1 MPIKKIKL
9 KVKLILFVSFLISM
23 STFSQKK
30 WTLEECVDHA
40 IENNIT
46 VQQSLLNLELAKL
59 NVKNTKGNFLP
70 NLNTSASQGFNF
82 GSFLGNDGSRIS
94 RDTRGNT
101 FSANSST
108 TLFNGFRNLNT
119 YKQAKLG
126 VDRSQLNLEKIQ
138 NDISLFVVNGY
149 LNVLFAKENLN
160 VAKTQAAISK
170 TQVEAATQRY
180 EAGITAKGD
189 LLNAKSTAASD
200 QQNVVSQENVL
211 SIALLNLAQSLQIP
225 SKGFDILNIEIDNP
239 SGVLLFNNSEIV
251 YQKALS
257 TQPQIK
263 NAELGIID
271 AEYNIE
277 IAKSFLK
284 PSINF
289 SFGANTSYQHL
300 QGRKDE
306 IIFIDPVTRLPD
318 TIPNGFFKQFS
329 GNLGYNFSLNVS
341 IPIFNR
347 TQSKTNIARQII
359 NKELSQVNLD
369 NEKLQLQQSIEQA
382 FVDSRAAAK
391 TFETAKAS
399 LEAQREAFKNAQE
412 SYNLGTSTLF
422 DFDLVRNRLVS
433 AESALIRAKYDY
445 VFKTKVLQFYAG
457 ELVLN

>member
-9 KVKLILFVSFLISM
+9 KVKLIVFVSFLISM

-46 VQQSLLNLELAKL
+46 VQQSLLNLELAKI

-70 NLNTSASQGFNF
+70 NLNASTSQIFNF

-94 RDTRGNT
+94 MDTRGNT
-101 FSANSST
+101 LSANSST
-108 TLFNGFRNLNT
+108 TLFNGYRNLNT

-126 VDRSQLNLEKIQ
+126 VERSQLNLEKIQ

-149 LNVLFAKENLN
+149 LNVLFAKENLD
-160 VAKTQAAISK
+160 VAKTQAEISK
-170 TQVEAATQRY
+170 TQLEAANQRY
-180 EAGITAKGD
+180 ETGITAKGD

-200 QQNVVSQENVL
+200 QQNVVSQENIL

-225 SKGFDILNIEIDNP
+225 SKDFDILNIEIDNP
-239 SGVLLFNNSEIV
+239 SGVLLFDNSEVV

-399 LEAQREAFKNAQE
+399 LEAQREAFKNARE
-412 SYNLGTSTLF
+412 SYNLGASTLF

>member
-1 MPIKKIKL
+1 MKL
-9 KVKLILFVSFLISM
+9 KLILIAALFSASICV
-23 STFSQKK
+23 SQKK
-30 WTLEECVDHA
+30 WTLKECVDHA
-40 IENNIT
+40 LDNNIT

-59 NVKNTKGNFLP
+59 NVKNAKGNFLP
-70 NLNTSASQGFNF
+70 NLNTSASQRLNF
-82 GSFLGNDGSRIS
+82 GSFLGIDGTRIS
-94 RDTRGNT
+94 RDTRGNSV
-101 FSANSST
+101 SANSST

-126 VDRSQLNLEKIQ
+126 VERSQLNLEKIQ
-138 NDISLFVVNGY
+138 NDIALFVVNGY
-149 LNVLFAKENLN
+149 LNVLFAKENLS
-160 VAKTQAAISK
+160 VAKTQAKISK
-170 TQVEAATQRY
+170 KQVEAATQRY
-180 EAGITAKGD
+180 EAGITAKGN

-200 QQNVVSQENVL
+200 QQNVVRQENTL

-225 SKGFDILNIEIDNP
+225 SKDFDILDIEINNP
-239 SGVLLFNNSEIV
+239 SGVLLFNNSDIV

-271 AEYNIE
+271 SEYNIE

-284 PSINF
+284 PTVNF

-306 IIFIDPVTRLPD
+306 ITIIDPVTMIPE

-329 GNLGYNFSLNVS
+329 DNLGYNFSLNVN

-347 TQSKTNIARQII
+347 TQSKTNIARQYV
-359 NKELSQVNLD
+359 NKELSQVSLD
-369 NEKLQLQQSIEQA
+369 NEKLQLKQTIEQA
-382 FVDSRAAAK
+382 FVDSKAAAK
-391 TFETAKAS
+391 TFEAAKAS

-412 SYNLGTSTLF
+412 SYNLGASTLF

-433 AESALIRAKYDY
+433 AESALIRAKYDF
-445 VFKTKVLQFYAG
+445 VFKTKVLQFYYG
-457 ELVLN
+457 ELNLD

>member
-1 MPIKKIKL
+1 MKL
-9 KVKLILFVSFLISM
+9 KLILIAALFSASICV
-23 STFSQKK
+23 SQKK
-30 WTLEECVDHA
+30 WTLKECVDHA
-40 IENNIT
+40 LDNNIT

-59 NVKNTKGNFLP
+59 NVKNAKGNFLP
-70 NLNTSASQGFNF
+70 NLNTSASQRLNF
-82 GSFLGNDGSRIS
+82 GSFLGIDGTRIS
-94 RDTRGNT
+94 RDTRGNSVST
-101 FSANSST
+101 NSST

-126 VDRSQLNLEKIQ
+126 VERSQLNLEKIQ
-138 NDISLFVVNGY
+138 NDIALFVVNGY
-149 LNVLFAKENLN
+149 LNVLFAKENLG
-160 VAKTQAAISK
+160 VAKTQAEISK
-170 TQVEAATQRY
+170 KQVEAATQRY
-180 EAGITAKGD
+180 EAGITAKGN

-200 QQNVVSQENVL
+200 QQNVVRQENVL

-225 SKGFDILNIEIDNP
+225 SKDFDILEIEINNP
-239 SGVLLFNNSEIV
+239 SGVLLFNNSDVV

-271 AEYNIE
+271 SEYNIE

-284 PSINF
+284 PTVNF

-306 IIFIDPVTRLPD
+306 ITIIDPVTMIPE

-329 GNLGYNFSLNVS
+329 DNLGYNFSLNVN

-347 TQSKTNIARQII
+347 TQSKTNIARQYV
-359 NKELSQVNLD
+359 NKELSQVSLD
-369 NEKLQLQQSIEQA
+369 NEKLQLKQAIEQA
-382 FVDSRAAAK
+382 FVDSKAAAK
-391 TFETAKAS
+391 TYEAAKAS

-412 SYNLGTSTLF
+412 SYNLGASTLF

-433 AESALIRAKYDY
+433 AESALIRAKYDF
-445 VFKTKVLQFYAG
+445 VFKTKVLQFYYG
-457 ELVLN
+457 ELNLD

>member
-1 MPIKKIKL
+1 MKL
-9 KVKLILFVSFLISM
+9 KFILIASLFSVSICV
-23 STFSQKK
+23 SQKK
-30 WTLEECVDHA
+30 WTLKECVDHA
-40 IENNIT
+40 LDNNIT

-59 NVKNTKGNFLP
+59 NVKNAKGNFLP
-70 NLNTSASQGFNF
+70 NLNTSASQRLNF
-82 GSFLGNDGSRIS
+82 GSFLGIDGSRIS
-94 RDTRGNT
+94 RDTRGNSV
-101 FSANSST
+101 SANSST

-126 VDRSQLNLEKIQ
+126 VERSQLNLEKIQ
-138 NDISLFVVNGY
+138 NDIALFVVNGY
-149 LNVLFAKENLN
+149 LNVLFAKENLS
-160 VAKTQAAISK
+160 VAKTQAEISK
-170 TQVEAATQRY
+170 KQVEAATQRY
-180 EAGITAKGD
+180 EAGITAKGN

-200 QQNVVSQENVL
+200 QQNVVRQENVL

-225 SKGFDILNIEIDNP
+225 SKDFDILEIEISNP
-239 SGVLLFNNSEIV
+239 SGVLLFNNSDIV

-271 AEYNIE
+271 SEYNIE

-284 PSINF
+284 PSLNF

-306 IIFIDPVTRLPD
+306 ITIIDPVTMIPE

-329 GNLGYNFSLNVS
+329 DNLGYNFSLNVN

-347 TQSKTNIARQII
+347 TQSKTNIARQYV
-359 NKELSQVNLD
+359 NKELSQVRLD
-369 NEKLQLQQSIEQA
+369 NEKLQLKQAIEQA
-382 FVDSRAAAK
+382 FVDSKAAAK
-391 TFETAKAS
+391 TYEAAKAS

-412 SYNLGTSTLF
+412 SYNLGASTLF

-433 AESALIRAKYDY
+433 AESALIRAKYDF
-445 VFKTKVLQFYAG
+445 VFKTKVLQFYYG
-457 ELVLN
+457 ELNLE

>member
-1 MPIKKIKL
+1 L
-9 KVKLILFVSFLISM
+9 KVKVLLFVFSLTFM

-30 WTLEECVDHA
+30 WTLKECVDHA

-82 GSFLGNDGSRIS
+82 GSFLGIDGSRIS

-225 SKGFDILNIEIDNP
+225 PKGFDILNIEIDNP

-263 NAELGIID
+263 NAKLGIIN

-289 SFGANTSYQHL
+289 SFGVNTSYQHL

-306 IIFIDPVTRLPD
+306 IMIKNPVTGISD

-329 GNLGYNFSLNVS
+329 DKLGHNFSLNIS

-347 TQSKTNIARQII
+347 TQSKTNIARQFI

-382 FVDSRAAAK
+382 FVDSKAAAK
-391 TFETAKAS
+391 TFEASKVS

>member
-1 MPIKKIKL
+1 
-9 KVKLILFVSFLISM
+9 
-23 STFSQKK
+23 
-30 WTLEECVDHA
+30 
-40 IENNIT
+40 
-46 VQQSLLNLELAKL
+46 
-59 NVKNTKGNFLP
+59 
-70 NLNTSASQGFNF
+70 
-82 GSFLGNDGSRIS
+82 
-94 RDTRGNT
+94 
-101 FSANSST
+101 
-108 TLFNGFRNLNT
+108 
-119 YKQAKLG
+119 
-126 VDRSQLNLEKIQ
+126 
-138 NDISLFVVNGY
+138 
-149 LNVLFAKENLN
+149 LFAKENLN

-225 SKGFDILNIEIDNP
+225 PKGFDILNIEIDNP

-263 NAELGIID
+263 NAKLGIIN

-289 SFGANTSYQHL
+289 SFGVNTSYQHL

-306 IIFIDPVTRLPD
+306 IMIKNPVTGISD

-329 GNLGYNFSLNVS
+329 DKLGHNFSLNIS

-347 TQSKTNIARQII
+347 TQSKTNIARQFI

-382 FVDSRAAAK
+382 FVDSKAAAK
-391 TFETAKAS
+391 TFEASKVS

>member
-1 MPIKKIKL
+1 
-9 KVKLILFVSFLISM
+9 M

-30 WTLEECVDHA
+30 WTLKECVDHA

-59 NVKNTKGNFLP
+59 NVKNNKGNFLP

-82 GSFLGNDGSRIS
+82 GSFLGIDGSRIS

-225 SKGFDILNIEIDNP
+225 PKGFDILNIEIDNP

-263 NAELGIID
+263 NAKLGIIN

-289 SFGANTSYQHL
+289 SFGVNTSYQHL

-306 IIFIDPVTRLPD
+306 IMIKNPVTGISD

-329 GNLGYNFSLNVS
+329 DKLGHNFSLNIS

-347 TQSKTNIARQII
+347 TQSKTNIARQFI

-382 FVDSRAAAK
+382 FVDSKAAAK
-391 TFETAKAS
+391 TFEASKVS

>member
-1 MPIKKIKL
+1 MKL
-9 KVKLILFVSFLISM
+9 KLILIAALFSASICV
-23 STFSQKK
+23 SQKK
-30 WTLEECVDHA
+30 WTLKECVDHA
-40 IENNIT
+40 LDNNIT

-59 NVKNTKGNFLP
+59 NVKNAKGNFLP
-70 NLNTSASQGFNF
+70 NLNTSASQRLNF
-82 GSFLGNDGSRIS
+82 GSFLGIDGTRIS
-94 RDTRGNT
+94 RDTRGNSV
-101 FSANSST
+101 SANSST

-126 VDRSQLNLEKIQ
+126 VERSQLNLEKIQ
-138 NDISLFVVNGY
+138 NDIALFVVNGY
-149 LNVLFAKENLN
+149 LNVLFAKENLG
-160 VAKTQAAISK
+160 VAKTQAEISK
-170 TQVEAATQRY
+170 KQVEAATQRY
-180 EAGITAKGD
+180 EAGITAKGN

-200 QQNVVSQENVL
+200 QQNVVRQENVL

-225 SKGFDILNIEIDNP
+225 SKDFDILEIEISNP
-239 SGVLLFNNSEIV
+239 SGVLLFNNSDVV

-271 AEYNIE
+271 SEYNIE

-284 PSINF
+284 PTVNF

-306 IIFIDPVTRLPD
+306 ITIIDPVTMIPE

-329 GNLGYNFSLNVS
+329 DNLGYNFSLNVN

-347 TQSKTNIARQII
+347 TQSKTNIARQYV
-359 NKELSQVNLD
+359 NKELSQVSLD
-369 NEKLQLQQSIEQA
+369 NEKLQLKQAIEQA
-382 FVDSRAAAK
+382 FVDSKAAAK
-391 TFETAKAS
+391 TYEAAKAS

-412 SYNLGTSTLF
+412 SYNLGASTLF

-433 AESALIRAKYDY
+433 AESALIRAKYDF
-445 VFKTKVLQFYAG
+445 VFKTKVLQFYYG
-457 ELVLN
+457 ELNLD

>member
-1 MPIKKIKL
+1 
-9 KVKLILFVSFLISM
+9 M

-30 WTLEECVDHA
+30 WTLKECVDHA

-82 GSFLGNDGSRIS
+82 GSFLGIDGSRIS

-225 SKGFDILNIEIDNP
+225 PKGFDILNIEIDNP

-263 NAELGIID
+263 NAKLGIIN

-289 SFGANTSYQHL
+289 SFGVNTSYQHL

-306 IIFIDPVTRLPD
+306 ITIKNPVTGISD

-329 GNLGYNFSLNVS
+329 DKLGHNFSLNIS

-347 TQSKTNIARQII
+347 TQSKTNIARQFI

-382 FVDSRAAAK
+382 FVDSKAAAK
-391 TFETAKAS
+391 TFEASKVS